1 VYGPGKARYDDHS
14 IAVYEAAGFTGAR
27 ADQAAATVLTFVLG
41 NALGPAA
48 AATLTRKLSRGG
60 GNAEERLRERMAK
73 AREIATQFPRLRV
86 RLNTAAAQ
94 YAASP
99 ENSFEFGL
107 RAVLDGLEAQLSA
120 RRTPAEQNARQP
132 RRH

>member
-1 VYGPGKARYDDHS
+1 MRSDTLTREQIVTAAIDLLDTEGLQGLNMRALGKRL
-14 IAVYEAAGFTGAR
+14 G
-27 ADQAAATVLTFVLG
+27 AAATVLTFVLG

-48 AATLTRKLSRGG
+48 AASLTRKLSRAG
-60 GNAEERLRERMAK
+60 GNVEELLRERMAK

-94 YAASP
+94 YAAAP

-107 RAVLDGLEAQLSA
+107 RAVLDGLEAQLIA
-120 RRTPAEQNARQP
+120 RRTP
-132 RRH
+132 